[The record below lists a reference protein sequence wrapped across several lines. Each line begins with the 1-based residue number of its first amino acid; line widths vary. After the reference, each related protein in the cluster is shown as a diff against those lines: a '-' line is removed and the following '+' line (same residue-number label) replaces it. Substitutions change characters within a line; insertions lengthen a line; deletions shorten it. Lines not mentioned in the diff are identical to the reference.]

1 MATRNGGPIN
11 IAAITAYLAFTQVFL
26 TYHQKQTIP
35 CNGSVLFYLRVSCFF
50 RSSFCNCICWY
61 FLAFTSVFF
70 CKPAIILTAVHDVI
84 DIHRRAG
91 CRLLSGFRLDSP
103 RLRQP

>member
-50 RSSFCNCICWY
+50 RSSFCNCICCY
-61 FLAFTSVFF
+61 FQVSY
-70 CKPAIILTAVHDVI
+70 
-84 DIHRRAG
+84 
-91 CRLLSGFRLDSP
+91 SW
-103 RLRQP
+103 RLRAYSSVSQP